1 MAYIYKITNILNGKI
16 YIGKTE
22 RTVEER
28 IKEHIQDS
36 RRRISEKRPLYDA
49 INKYGFS
56 NFKVDIIEETDSP
69 EEREQYWIEYYQS
82 FKYGY
87 NATLGGDGK
96 RYLDYELIA
105 EIFKQT
111 GNAIQTAKKVNCSVD
126 SVETVIKKYNLGEY
140 YHWNHNNKPINQFDL
155 NNNYIMTY
163 GSALEAAKALGKI
176 TSTSKGATSHISD
189 VCRGKR
195 KTAYGYIWRF
205 VN

>member
-28 IKEHIQDS
+28 IKDHIQNS
-36 RRRISEKRPLYDA
+36 RRPISEKRPLYDA

-56 NFKVDIIEETDSP
+56 TFKVDIIEETDSP

-140 YHWNHNNKPINQFDL
+140 YHWNHNNLI
-155 NNNYIMTY
+155 
-163 GSALEAAKALGKI
+163 
-176 TSTSKGATSHISD
+176 
-189 VCRGKR
+189 
-195 KTAYGYIWRF
+195 
-205 VN
+205 